1 MPSYLAAAK
10 AATVTGA
17 GYAGAG
23 FDSTI
28 GAALVAAAGASAP
41 IGAYAGA
48 AVAFVAAYIGKA
60 FAIVSAALAQALAS
74 ADPLVGDL
82 LDVSLGPAIDLCGKA
97 IAAAPRAAATAYTTC
112 GELLVYGGEAAVK
125 YLSAAAAFAINVIT
139 NLDAPVGDFLDV
151 VLGGSISALVAAWAA
166 LPGLYA
172 AATAKLA
179 IGVDATVSALVG
191 IAKLSASQLQAALAS
206 KSISDLLDVT
216 LGNLFNSIQ
225 FVATPVYN
233 GAAYAIAEAYLRAGE
248 GVSALL
254 GVGQSGI
261 DAIAAAWAYL
271 AATGAGTA
279 VGSARRHRRRDRAT
293 YLRSEVPRPAAAPA
307 AALQRA
313 AVRSAAPLRRRAAR
327 SRRSAARASAR
338 QLVHRPARRRREQR
352 HRPARRRR
360 EQSRRRARV
369 GPDAGVRLLQPCAA
383 LRAARPA
390 VSAGPWDYG
399 TQVRVKWGG
408 VGWQCGG
415 AREFRNIFHIRP
427 TPRPVRR
434 AARPH
439 THSHTARS
447 AARRQNR

>member
-1 MPSYLAAAK
+1 VPSYLAAAK

-28 GAALVAAAGASAP
+28 GAALVAASGASAP

-48 AVAFVAAYIGKA
+48 AVAFVASYVGKA
-60 FAIVSAALAQALAS
+60 VAIVSAALAQALAS

-82 LDVSLGPAIDLCGKA
+82 LDLSLGPAIDLCGKA
-97 IAAAPRAAATAYTTC
+97 IAAAPGAAATAYTTC

-279 VGSARRHRRRDRAT
+279 VGSARVAI
-293 YLRSEVPRPAAAPA
+293 AAAIGNLFG
-307 AALQRA
+307 ALG
-313 AVRSAAPLRRRAAR
+313 SAA
-327 SRRSAARASAR
+327 SA
-338 QLVHRPARRRREQR
+338 
-352 HRPARRRR
+352 
-360 EQSRRRARV
+360 
-369 GPDAGVRLLQPCAA
+369 
-383 LRAARPA
+383 
-390 VSAGPWDYG
+390 
-399 TQVRVKWGG
+399 
-408 VGWQCGG
+408 CGG
-415 AREFRNIFHIRP
+415 ALGSG
-427 TPRPVRR
+427 
-434 AARPH
+434 AAACG
-439 THSHTARS
+439 SALGS
-447 AARRQNR
+447 AASATGSALAPVGSACVSGANSCIDLLGAGASKGIDLLGAGASKAGGALASVPTRVSVFFNRVPL

>member
-1 MPSYLAAAK
+1 MPVGKQFAAATAKFATEVPSYLAAAK

-28 GAALVAAAGASAP
+28 GAALVAASGASAP

-48 AVAFVAAYIGKA
+48 AVAFVAAYVGKA

-97 IAAAPRAAATAYTTC
+97 IAAAPGAAATAYTTC
-112 GELLVYGGEAAVK
+112 GEIVYGGEAAVK

-166 LPGLYA
+166 LPGRA
-172 AATAKLA
+172 AATRALA

-279 VGSARRHRRRDRAT
+279 VGSARVAI
-293 YLRSEVPRPAAAPA
+293 AAAIGNLFGALGGAASACGRALA

-313 AVRSAAPLRRRAAR
+313 AARSAAPLRRARQRARAG
-327 SRRSAARASAR
+327 RRARASAAPTR
-338 QLVHRPARRRREQR
+338 ASTCSAPARAKASTCSA
-352 HRPARRRR
+352 PAR
-360 EQSRRRARV
+360 A
-369 GPDAGVRLLQPCAA
+369 
-383 LRAARPA
+383 
-390 VSAGPWDYG
+390 
-399 TQVRVKWGG
+399 
-408 VGWQCGG
+408 
-415 AREFRNIFHIRP
+415 
-427 TPRPVRR
+427 
-434 AARPH
+434 
-439 THSHTARS
+439 
-447 AARRQNR
+447 